1 MTVLAEAMAAQ
12 GGLVKDPS
20 GNLVYPEQL
29 AVEAPAPVAPAPVA
43 APAPT
48 RAAAPAREPTPTK
61 PTALTA
67 DIPEP
72 PLVGQSSPL
81 DRTPVKKKTLL
92 GA

>member
-29 AVEAPAPVAPAPVA
+29 AVEAPVAPVPVAQPAATRTA
-43 APAPT
+43 APAAT
-48 RAAAPAREPTPTK
+48 TTPAKTT
-61 PTALTA
+61 TLTA

-72 PLVGQSSPL
+72 PVVGQAPAV
-81 DRTPVKKKTLL
+81 DRTQVKKKTLL